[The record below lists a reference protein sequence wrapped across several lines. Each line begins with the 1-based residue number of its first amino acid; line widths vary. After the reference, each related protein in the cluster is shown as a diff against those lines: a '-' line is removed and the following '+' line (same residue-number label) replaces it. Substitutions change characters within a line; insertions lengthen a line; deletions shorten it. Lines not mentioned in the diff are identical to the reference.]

1 MKRLLF
7 LAFIPSLAFAS
18 ADNPTRAE
26 LLQTVKHIAAL
37 AKETQA
43 ELDAEKAAHA
53 QTEAAL
59 SGALKANQDT
69 QSQFASYQAAAET
82 QIKKGNDAVTK
93 LAALVRKHHLD
104 LIILCGLWV
113 GFVALLYL
121 KAGTMLGPV
130 GVYVAGGLGVA
141 GVAFIIW
148 RL

>member
-82 QIKKGNDAVTK
+82 QIKKGNDAIAQLNHVIKK
-93 LAALVRKHHLD
+93 LHLAKW
-104 LIILCGLWV
+104 ILCGVW
-113 GFVALLYL
+113 VAL
-121 KAGTMLGPV
+121 
-130 GVYVAGGLGVA
+130 
-141 GVAFIIW
+141 VAFVVMQLPLAFKQYELMAGAAAIAAGCAAIW
-148 RL
+148 LWI